1 VSLTEPNRMRLVAY
15 LRKAAP
21 FHAADPDAW
30 RWRQMA
36 GDAVKRRVRLGPQ
49 KARVLQ
55 FSKTRN
61 AR

>member
-1 VSLTEPNRMRLVAY
+1 MRLVAY